1 MNAVLAFL
9 KRRWWL
15 TQERLFSTLILVFIT
30 PVILYL
36 LIHLPL
42 SAIVVRSVRNIPYGD
57 WALPGYLM
65 IVSFFGLI
73 PTIYR
78 DLFELRLHG
87 KALLP
92 ITLTPVSKFEIV
104 VGILITAI
112 VEAMIFQIFGLI
124 VFLMLMDLSYRWFD
138 FITIF
143 LYLILQMAL
152 IGNVLIM
159 TALLVKRVT
168 TFLPVVLIIL
178 AVYMFGSGM
187 IFEFEFYP
195 LQVGEILK
203 YLPTSLLLDNLRTIL
218 FTRYFI
224 WWSFLIPIGIII
236 GLVIINSKLLRH
248 VLKQ

>member
-1 MNAVLAFL
+1 MNTVLAFL

-42 SAIVVRSVRNIPYGD
+42 NAIIVRSVRNIPYGD

-78 DLFELRLHG
+78 DFFELRLHG
-87 KALLP
+87 KALFP
-92 ITLTPVSKFEIV
+92 ITLTPVSKIEIV
-104 VGILITAI
+104 MGILITAI
-112 VEAMIFQIFGLI
+112 VESIIYLLFSLI
-124 VFLMLMDLSYRWFD
+124 VFLMLIDVSYRWFD
-138 FITIF
+138 FLIIF
-143 LYLILQMAL
+143 FYLIIQMAL
-152 IGNVLIM
+152 IGNVIIM
-159 TALLVKRVT
+159 LALLAKRVT
-168 TFLPVVLIIL
+168 TFLPVVLLIL
-178 AVYMFGSGM
+178 AVYIFGSGM

-195 LQVGEILK
+195 AQIGGILK
-203 YLPTSLLLDNLRTIL
+203 YLPTSLILDNLRTIL

-236 GLVIINSKLLRH
+236 SLVIANSKILRY
-248 VLKQ
+248 VVKQ